1 AKAVPGVSS
10 ALAERLSG
18 GRYVD
23 VDIDR
28 LIAANYGLNIAD
40 VQSIVSSAI
49 GGENV
54 GETIEGLARYPIS
67 VRYPRETR
75 DSLERLRDL

>member
-1 AKAVPGVSS
+1 
-10 ALAERLSG
+10 
-18 GRYVD
+18 VD

-67 VRYPRETR
+67 VRYP
-75 DSLERLRDL
+75 ERLATRWSDCAICRS